1 MKIFTLSMI
10 SPQGIL
16 FDGEVQFLTVPGFDG
31 SMGVLAGH
39 APILTTLRP
48 GIVKLTSSSGEET
61 YYAIASGILEVNQ
74 SSQAL
79 ILADEVVKSA
89 SLQEANE
96 QLKEIKAHYA
106 STIPR

>member
-1 MKIFTLSMI
+1 MRNFALSMI

-16 FDGEVQFLTVPGFDG
+16 FDGEVQFVTVPGFDG

-39 APILTTLRP
+39 APILTTLRS
-48 GIVKLTSSSGEET
+48 GVVKLIASSGEET

-79 ILADEVVKSA
+79 ILADEAVKSA

-96 QLKEIKAHYA
+96 QVKEIKTRYG
-106 STIPR
+106 STAVR